1 MGCKKKKNRV
11 NYKMP
16 TLIVDN
22 KERSIIKELDKRRA
36 KFKVEQLS
44 TDFIIQGKDLEKNI
58 ISIGAERKTQN
69 DFLNSI
75 IDKRI
80 INQLIFLKD
89 NFSIPLLI
97 VEGEENMYELRNFH
111 PNAIRGMFA
120 SIALDFQIPI
130 LYTKNHKDTTAL
142 LITILK
148 RLEKPKKHI
157 SLLKKRKPLTLK
169 EQQEYIIES
178 LPSIGPTLSRSLL
191 KKFKTVKKVINAKE
205 KQLEKINKIGPK
217 KIKKIQEVINKNYKE

>member
-11 NYKMP
+11 NFKMP
-16 TLIVDN
+16 TLIIDN
-22 KERSIIKELDKRRA
+22 KERIIIKELDKRRA
-36 KFKVEQLS
+36 KFKIEQLS
-44 TDFIIQGKDLEKNI
+44 TDFIIQGQDLEKNI
-58 ISIGAERKTQN
+58 LSIGIERKTQQ

-97 VEGEENMYELRNFH
+97 VEGEENIYELRNFH

-178 LPSIGPTLSRSLL
+178 LPSIGPTLSKSLL

-217 KIKKIQEVINKNYKE
+217 KIKKIQEVINKNYK